1 MRDDG
6 VVTAW
11 SQTGM
16 SVLPWVHLA
25 ATTSIQGSKAV
36 LQIAGS
42 LTWRASW
49 YDGIW
54 WLEPPLRGSCP
65 SVLSSLMD
73 WHYHVFVSIFTI
85 SIWWMNDWSDL
96 WCPEGLKRMTNL
108 THQISNKKEE
118 HSLDS
123 CQLGTCRGELLS
135 LGVHLLNINNS
146 TEYHI
151 RQAQCE
157 TVRPQRKETK
167 TRSPHNHVYAQTT
180 HEHDA
185 KHKNGWA
192 SGLPATSC
200 ACCF

>member
-1 MRDDG
+1 
-6 VVTAW
+6 
-11 SQTGM
+11 
-16 SVLPWVHLA
+16 
-25 ATTSIQGSKAV
+25 
-36 LQIAGS
+36 
-42 LTWRASW
+42 
-49 YDGIW
+49 
-54 WLEPPLRGSCP
+54 
-65 SVLSSLMD
+65 MD

-85 SIWWMNDWSDL
+85 SIKIRNSVRFAYDCIPRIYKNSWYIGSVSVWWMNDWSDL